1 MARSLTPKCK
11 QCRRAGEK
19 LFLKGEKCFTAKC
32 PIVRRNYPPGIHGP
46 NQRIRLSEY
55 GIQLKEKQKT
65 KAMYRLMEKQFFG
78 YYEKALNSPQ
88 ETGQEMLSLL
98 ERRFDNVIYRLGLAM
113 SRDQARQ
120 LVTHGHVKLNG
131 RKMNIPSYQVKVGDK
146 IEFKDKSK
154 ELSIVKVSTEKK
166 KSEIPDWLNLEIKDK
181 TAQVINL
188 PKGKDLEIGVQTRLI
203 IEYYSR

>member
-1 MARSLTPKCK
+1 MARRLTPKCK

-32 PIVRRNYPPGIHGP
+32 PIVRRNYAPGIHGP
-46 NQRIRLSEY
+46 NQRTRLSEY
-55 GIQLKEKQKT
+55 GMQLKEKQKA

-78 YYEKALNSPQ
+78 YYEKALNSPR

-98 ERRFDNVIYRLGLAM
+98 ERRLDNVIYRLGLVM

-120 LVTHGHVKLNG
+120 LVTHGHVKVNG
-131 RKMNIPSYQVKVGDK
+131 RKVNIPSYQVKVGDK
-146 IEFKDKSK
+146 VEFKEKSND
-154 ELSIVKVSTEKK
+154 LSIINSSIEKK
-166 KSEIPDWLNLEIKDK
+166 KSEIPDWLNLEVKDK
-181 TAQVINL
+181 AAQVINL
-188 PKGKDLEIGVQTRLI
+188 PKEKDLDVGVQTRLI

>member
-1 MARSLTPKCK
+1 MGRRLTPKCK

-32 PIVRRNYPPGIHGP
+32 PIVRRNYAPGIHGP
-46 NQRIRLSEY
+46 NQRVRLSEY
-55 GIQLKEKQKT
+55 GIQLKEKQKA

-78 YYEKALNSPQ
+78 YYEKAVNSQQ
-88 ETGQEMLSLL
+88 ETGLAMLSLL
-98 ERRFDNVIYRLGLAM
+98 ECRLDNVIYRLGLVM

-120 LVTHGHVKLNG
+120 LVTHGHVKVNG
-131 RKMNIPSYQVKVGDK
+131 RKLNIPSYQVKVGDK

-154 ELSIVKVSTEKK
+154 ELTLVKASIEKK
-166 KSEIPDWLNLEIKDK
+166 KSDIPDWLNLEIKDK

-188 PKGKDLEIGVQTRLI
+188 PKEKDLQVGVQSRLI